1 MGSAPQMMLPSAS
14 VSGSGNS
21 DSSGSVTTISYTGG
35 NGQQGGAWNRTMSMS
50 INPEYTSYWNTRN
63 QVTEAIDLLSPT
75 QDFTGIINVVVDRQS
90 TPLTTG
96 FKHRRQ
102 VHYHRRS
109 SSSSNTLGS
118 TLPSVLPQ
126 VLALLV
132 MIIGGFALSYIKFM
146 RMDVR

>member
-1 MGSAPQMMLPSAS
+1 
-14 VSGSGNS
+14 
-21 DSSGSVTTISYTGG
+21 
-35 NGQQGGAWNRTMSMS
+35 MS
-50 INPEYTSYWNTRN
+50 INPAYTSYWNTRN

-90 TPLTTG
+90 TPLTTDSNIAG
-96 FKHRRQ
+96 RFITLGG
-102 VHYHRRS
+102 S
-109 SSSSNTLGS
+109 SSGNTLGS